1 MFQKHDSNCEKQ
13 VTLLVIPNEEG
24 WHYLT
29 VEKLSAL
36 LRGKKSK
43 HHGDFYY
50 LYCLHYFATEKKLE
64 FHKRVCK

>member
-43 HHGDFYY
+43 HHGDFYH

-64 FHKRVCK
+64 SHKRVCK